1 MATSESTSLVETIGA
16 TAGEIWRVLLAEG
29 ELTTTQ
35 LAKQVNAPRDQVMQ
49 AVGWLARE
57 GKIRYEQRAR
67 SKVVSLC

>member
-1 MATSESTSLVETIGA
+1 MATSEPTSLVETIGV
-16 TAGEIWRVLLAEG
+16 TAGEIWRVLLEQG